1 MKFFS
6 TPYEKKSAII
16 TSLIGFLLILIFF
29 VFGLTFFDPPISYGV
44 EVNFGTLSDEKLIT
58 KVALESSKTPINK
71 TSPINESNDSELK
84 SKAVVQKKSIVSFDD
99 KSNSTKTKKKSL
111 DKKKLDQRD
120 SLVYEE
126 VPKIKPEI
134 SKLTKT
140 ILNKIINAEEI
151 IETNNKNTPDENE
164 SKIDSGNPY
173 SNTYYNK
180 AGLIGEK
187 DGFGLN
193 GRNLE
198 SNGSVKP
205 ICDQEGKVVVRIT
218 VNKMGNV
225 INAEPGVKG
234 STNVHPCLL
243 EPAKRTAFL
252 HKWFSDENAPD
263 SQIGFVVVNF
273 KLVD

>member
-44 EVNFGTLSDEKLIT
+44 EVNFGTLSDEKLIK
-58 KVALESSKTPINK
+58 KVALESSKTPANK
-71 TSPINESNDSELK
+71 TSPINESNDSKLK

-111 DKKKLDQRD
+111 DKKKIDQSD

-126 VPKIKPEI
+126 VPISKPEI

-205 ICDQEGKVVVRIT
+205 VCDQEGKVVVRIT

>member
-44 EVNFGTLSDEKLIT
+44 EVNFGTLSDEKLIK

-111 DKKKLDQRD
+111 DKKKIDQSD

-126 VPKIKPEI
+126 VPKSKPEI

-151 IETNNKNTPDENE
+151 IETNNKN
-164 SKIDSGNPY
+164 
-173 SNTYYNK
+173 
-180 AGLIGEK
+180 
-187 DGFGLN
+187 
-193 GRNLE
+193 
-198 SNGSVKP
+198 
-205 ICDQEGKVVVRIT
+205 
-218 VNKMGNV
+218 
-225 INAEPGVKG
+225 
-234 STNVHPCLL
+234 
-243 EPAKRTAFL
+243 
-252 HKWFSDENAPD
+252 AP
-263 SQIGFVVVNF
+263 N
-273 KLVD
+273 

>member
-44 EVNFGTLSDEKLIT
+44 EVNFGTLSDEKLIK
-58 KVALESSKTPINK
+58 KVALESSKKPINM
-71 TSPINESNDSELK
+71 TSPVNESNDSELK

-111 DKKKLDQRD
+111 DKKKLDQSD

-126 VPKIKPEI
+126 VPKSKPEI

-151 IETNNKNTPDENE
+151 IETNNKITPDENE

-180 AGLIGEK
+180 KGLIGEK

-205 ICDQEGKVVVRIT
+205 VCDQEGKVVVRIT
-218 VNKMGNV
+218 VNKTGNV

-243 EPAKRTAFL
+243 EPAKKTAFL